1 MTLRL
6 QARIDSLE
14 TINKESTLEIDRL
27 QGIFDYFELMG
38 DPYFTP
44 REEDVENRR
53 ENGILKERVKE
64 LESAAFIV
72 QMKHE
77 RTVQSL
83 DDQNERLCA
92 ENIKIRDES
101 SFFKVHFEYQN
112 TCFKE
117 NQKISMIEEFKRT
130 SDNGTIGSGSR
141 PSEVSAFIF
150 QRSRRQNHLQG
161 NSTSGGN

>member
-1 MTLRL
+1 MEHNNTLTLLESAQSSLDKFKGTESEMTLRL

-92 ENIKIRDES
+92 ENIKIRD
-101 SFFKVHFEYQN
+101 
-112 TCFKE
+112 
-117 NQKISMIEEFKRT
+117 
-130 SDNGTIGSGSR
+130 GSR